1 MKSAY
6 KYIIAIVVI
15 IIGIILILKDI
26 LWYGTISISTIW
38 TILIIVLFTSLII
51 LSEKR
56 SKVICISI
64 ISALFLITILFGMF
78 TYRTFGTEQSI
89 AAIQGYYKI
98 VHQKEPYYVIP
109 VESLSWLYKSTG
121 DSFICKKIKD
131 TAELS
136 YIIEDY
142 YPRKKIKEMKKEKKF
157 DNVQLYKKTI
167 NNDKSYYLYVYEND
181 NFSWFKTGF

>member
-1 MKSAY
+1 MKSTY
-6 KYIIAIVVI
+6 KYIIFIAMIIV
-15 IIGIILILKDI
+15 GIILIMKDI

-38 TILIIVLFTSLII
+38 RILIIVLFTSLII

-56 SKVICISI
+56 SKIICISI
-64 ISALFLITILFGMF
+64 VSVLFLITIMFGVF

-98 VHQKEPYYVIP
+98 VHEKELYYVIP

-142 YPRKKIKEMKKEKKF
+142 YPRKKIKEIKEEKKF
-157 DNVQLYKKTI
+157 DDVQLYKMTL
-167 NNDKSYYLYVYEND
+167 NNDKSYYLYVYENND
-181 NFSWFKTGF
+181 FSWFKTGF

>member
-1 MKSAY
+1 MKSTY
-6 KYIIAIVVI
+6 KYIIFIAMIIV
-15 IIGIILILKDI
+15 GIILIMKDI

-56 SKVICISI
+56 SKIICIAIVSV
-64 ISALFLITILFGMF
+64 LFLITIMFGVF

-98 VHQKEPYYVIP
+98 VHEKELYYVIP

-142 YPRKKIKEMKKEKKF
+142 YPRKKIKEIKEEKKF
-157 DNVQLYKKTI
+157 DDVQLYKMTL
-167 NNDKSYYLYVYEND
+167 NNDKSYYLYVYENND
-181 NFSWFKTGF
+181 FSWFKTGF